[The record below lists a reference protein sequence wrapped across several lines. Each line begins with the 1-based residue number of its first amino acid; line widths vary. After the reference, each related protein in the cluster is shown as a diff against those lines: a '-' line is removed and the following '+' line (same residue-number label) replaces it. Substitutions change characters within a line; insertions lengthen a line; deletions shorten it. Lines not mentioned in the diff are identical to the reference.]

1 MQDIEITVDQ
11 TLCIECGACID
22 LCVSAAVYQEVDPAQ
37 DAGLRGETRAVAP
50 EDCWLCGHCVAAC
63 PTDAISHSGFPLNEC
78 PEIDPAV
85 LPSLAGLVT
94 AFRERRSAR
103 VFLDRPVPREVVRDL
118 VDLSR
123 WVPSASNEQPVD
135 WLAFDKA
142 DRIAALSAGTV
153 EVLAGRAQEL
163 RRQAVAENPGSPSEA
178 GELSR
183 ALQFAQDL
191 ERLAEFHARGE
202 DPIFYRAPVVL
213 VAHVPVV
220 DGFGRDDAVYAAYN
234 LMLAAER
241 LGLGTC
247 QIGYF
252 QEALDRSRQLR
263 GMLGLVQDRRA
274 EVTLVLGYPV
284 HGFHRLIPRRQPE
297 LLWDGS

>member
-1 MQDIEITVDQ
+1 MQDIEIAVDQ
-11 TLCIECGACID
+11 TLCIQCGACID
-22 LCVSAAVYQEVDPAQ
+22 LCTAAAVYQEEDPAQ
-37 DAGLRGETRAVAP
+37 DPGLRGETRAVAP
-50 EDCWLCGHCVAAC
+50 ENCWLCGHCVAAC

-103 VFLDRPVPREVVRDL
+103 VFSDRPVPREVVRDL

-123 WVPSASNEQPVD
+123 WVLSASNGQPVD
-135 WLAFDKA
+135 WLAFDDA

-153 EVLAGRAQEL
+153 EALAGRVREL
-163 RRQAVAENPGSPSEA
+163 RQADDASND
-178 GELSR
+178 
-183 ALQFAQDL
+183 LQFAEDL
-191 ERLAEFHARGE
+191 ERLAQSQAQGE

-213 VAHVPVV
+213 VAHVPVA
-220 DGFGRDDAVYAAYN
+220 DDFGRDDAVYAAYN

-247 QIGYF
+247 QIGYS
-252 QEALDRSRQLR
+252 QEALQRSTELR
-263 GMLGLVQDRRA
+263 DSLGLPPDRRP
-274 EVTLVLGYPV
+274 EVELILGYPV
-284 HGFHRLIPRRQPE
+284 HSFRRLIPRRQPE

>member
-11 TLCIECGACID
+11 TLCIQCGACID
-22 LCVSAAVYQEVDPAQ
+22 LCAAAAVYQELDPAQ
-37 DAGLRGETRAVAP
+37 DAGLGGETRAVAP
-50 EDCWLCGHCVAAC
+50 EGCWLCGHCVASC
-63 PTDAISHSGFPLNEC
+63 PTDAISHSGFPLSEC

-85 LPSLAGLVT
+85 LPSLAELVT

-103 VFLDRPVPREVVRDL
+103 VFSDRSVPREVVRDL

-142 DRIAALSAGTV
+142 DRIAALSARTV

-163 RRQAVAENPGSPSEA
+163 RRQAVAGA
-178 GELSR
+178 GRSR
-183 ALQFAQDL
+183 QDLQFAEDL
-191 ERLAEFHARGE
+191 ERLEEFHARGE

-220 DGFGRDDAVYAAYN
+220 DDFGRDDAVYAAYN

-252 QEALDRSRQLR
+252 QEALDRSRQLC

-274 EVTLVLGYPV
+274 EVTLALGHPV